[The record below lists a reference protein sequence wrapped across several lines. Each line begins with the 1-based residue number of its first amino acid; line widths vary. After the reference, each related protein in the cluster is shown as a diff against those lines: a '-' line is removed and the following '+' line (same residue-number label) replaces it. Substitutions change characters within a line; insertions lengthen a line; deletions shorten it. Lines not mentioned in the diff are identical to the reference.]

1 MNAGARVEQRSM
13 VTQLALT
20 VAGVL
25 LLVGSPYIIEILNLA
40 SRLQNTII
48 AVVEL
53 ISVVVGFVLLYL
65 AFRKHELS

>member
-1 MNAGARVEQRSM
+1 M
-13 VTQLALT
+13 VTQLALP

-25 LLVGSPYIIEILNLA
+25 LLLGPPYVIKILNIT

-53 ISVVVGFVLLYL
+53 LSVAIGFVLLYFV
-65 AFRKHELS
+65 FRKHELS

>member
-1 MNAGARVEQRSM
+1 M

-20 VAGVL
+20 AAGVL
-25 LLVGSPYIIEILNLA
+25 LLLGPPYVIKILNIT

-53 ISVVVGFVLLYL
+53 LSVAIGFVLLYFV
-65 AFRKHELS
+65 FRKHELS

>member
-1 MNAGARVEQRSM
+1 VNAGARVEQRSI

>member
-1 MNAGARVEQRSM
+1 M
-13 VTQLALT
+13 VMQLALT

-25 LLVGSPYIIEILNLA
+25 LLVGPPYVIRILNIA

-53 ISVVVGFVLLYL
+53 LSVAIGFVLLYL
-65 AFRKHELS
+65 AFGKHELS

>member
-1 MNAGARVEQRSM
+1 MKAGARVEQRSI

-25 LLVGSPYIIEILNLA
+25 LLVGSPYIIDILNLV

-48 AVVEL
+48 AAIEL
-53 ISVVVGFVLLYL
+53 LSVVVGFVLLYL

>member
-1 MNAGARVEQRSM
+1 MNAGARVEQRSI

>member
-1 MNAGARVEQRSM
+1 MNTGAKVKQRSM
-13 VTQLALT
+13 VAQLALT

-25 LLVGSPYIIEILNLA
+25 LLVGPPYIIVISNMA

-53 ISVVVGFVLLYL
+53 LSVAIGFVLLYL
-65 AFRKHELS
+65 AFRKHEF

>member
-1 MNAGARVEQRSM
+1 M

-25 LLVGSPYIIEILNLA
+25 LLVVPPYAIAISNIA
-40 SRLQNTII
+40 SRLQNSII

-53 ISVVVGFVLLYL
+53 LSVAIGFVLLYL
-65 AFRKHELS
+65 AFRKHEF

>member
-1 MNAGARVEQRSM
+1 MNAGAKVGQRSV

-25 LLVGSPYIIEILNLA
+25 LLLGPPYAIAISNMA

-53 ISVVVGFVLLYL
+53 LSVAIGFVLLYFV
-65 AFRKHELS
+65 FRKHELS